1 MVDPNP
7 ADPAVYAPTY
17 YDETV
22 GLPAPEGVYG
32 KEVHSTKNGAAQ
44 VNEAST

>member
-22 GLPAPEGVYG
+22 GLPAPEGVYV